1 MMPDRNAV
9 ETSIASQWH
18 GKHVPVAMNM
28 HITTEKLLEAVFSVG
43 LSRSY
48 IGQ

>member
-1 MMPDRNAV
+1 V
-9 ETSIASQWH
+9 ETSVARRWLDI
-18 GKHVPVAMNM
+18 HVPLTMNA
-28 HITTEKLLEAVFSVG
+28 HVTTEKLLEAVFSVG